1 MKKSKIEKNAEK
13 QRQRHKR
20 QAQRDK
26 RENQHVEFPGR
37 VARPTVFR
45 GNMFL
50 DSNRGGRGSD
60 VLDHPLKGTTTTT
73 TFASFEEYRSRFPMS
88 ATHTSEAKKVSKAEV
103 KELRLRSQK
112 DEERYGPLDVLD
124 LSSTVRGGH
133 WESNRRK
140 H

>member
-1 MKKSKIEKNAEK
+1 MSKKMSKVEKLRRRN
-13 QRQRHKR
+13 QRL
-20 QAQRDK
+20 AQRAK
-26 RENQHVEFPGR
+26 REDRHVKFPGR

-45 GNMFL
+45 GNIFL
-50 DSNRGGRGSD
+50 DSNRGGSGSD